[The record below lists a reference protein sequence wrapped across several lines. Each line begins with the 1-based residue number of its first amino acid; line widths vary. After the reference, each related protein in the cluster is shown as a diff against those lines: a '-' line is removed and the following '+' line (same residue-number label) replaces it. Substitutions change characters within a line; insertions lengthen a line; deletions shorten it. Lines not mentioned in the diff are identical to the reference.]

1 MDARREQLLG
11 RIDRTNRLQKRLAVV
26 YGVLGVIAFVMF
38 FIDGLTGALIT
49 LTFMLFAISSFWVIA
64 GSNAADRRRLDDLLR
79 QRNIRNTAVGH

>member
-11 RIDRTNRLQKRLAVV
+11 RIDRTNRLQKRLAAV

-49 LTFMLFAISSFWVIA
+49 LTFMLFAISSFWVTA
-64 GSNAADRRRLDDLLR
+64 GQNAANRRRLDDLVR
-79 QRNIRNTAVGH
+79 QRDIRNAAVG